1 MRIGELSRRS
11 GVSIRMLRF
20 YEAEGL
26 LRPGRTASGYRDYGR
41 DEEEAVFRIT
51 LLRAAGMTLPVIR
64 DFLPCALD
72 ARGAF
77 EPCDELR
84 MTVRRQIGRV
94 DDRIESLK
102 RSRAALEVILAQLTL
117 PETRAPAS

>member
-1 MRIGELSRRS
+1 MRIGELSRKS

-20 YEAEGL
+20 YEAHGL
-26 LRPGRTASGYRDYGR
+26 LTPSRTASGYRDYGP
-41 DEEEAVFRIT
+41 DEEEAVIRIT

-64 DFLPCALD
+64 DFLPCALE

-77 EPCDELR
+77 EPCDALR

-94 DDRIESLK
+94 DDRIDSLK
-102 RSRAALEVILAQLTL
+102 RSRAALEAILVQLTL